1 MKYVKAAK
9 TGDMLPGESKSVTL
23 EKGEHVLICNVGGT
37 FYAVVDACTHDGGM
51 LGFGTL
57 EGKVVTCPRH
67 GAKFDVTTGRVV
79 ELPARAPL
87 RTYPLRV
94 QGDDIEISLE

>member
-9 TGDMLPGESKSVTL
+9 TGDLLPGESKSVTL

-57 EGKVVTCPRH
+57 EAKVVTCPRH